1 MKNILNKNW
10 SIKLYMNFIKKRYFL
25 NLLIS
30 FFTAKL
36 ISCLFIIKYLSIYDS
51 RFFVFTDLIEYNE
64 APKGFILTPNFLYA
78 YFIRLIG
85 YDSTNLLN
93 PSSIFLSFLFSL
105 ILFVPWVFLVSKVLN
120 KKSAFFYSI
129 LIGLHPYLALYSLK
143 IDSTSFSIIPVA
155 FFVIN
160 QFFPSYKL
168 KMISLWTSILSSF
181 FRSQTIILAW
191 IQVLSFY
198 VIKYKCNFSKKN
210 ISLFLALVLLV
221 LCSLS
226 QYNYGSN
233 IVTENFGCYSF
244 LNIKK
249 SFISFNISEELSNIF
264 SFLITPIVHIFLLF
278 GAREAIGVYCIN
290 LPKEI
295 ASNTFINVS
304 STLIFFLFHFSLFIK
319 MITWIFRKNHKRYIG
334 LIIPFSLLIPNLYGA
349 AHMRYLLFLIPY
361 LMLWIFEIKEENLD
375 LFSKEDS

>member
-1 MKNILNKNW
+1 MH
-10 SIKLYMNFIKKRYFL
+10 SIKKRYFL
-25 NLLIS
+25 SLLFS
-30 FFTAKL
+30 FFIAKV
-36 ISCLFIIKYLSIYDS
+36 ISCLLIIKYLSIYDS
-51 RFFVFTDLIEYNE
+51 RFFVFTDLIEYNA

-105 ILFVPWVFLVSKVLN
+105 ILFVPWLFLGSKILN
-120 KKSAFFYSI
+120 KRSSFFYSI

-155 FFVIN
+155 LYVIN

-191 IQVLSFY
+191 IQALSFY
-198 VIKYKCNFSKKN
+198 VHKYKLNFSKKN

-244 LNIKK
+244 LNIKQ
-249 SFISFNISEELSNIF
+249 FFLSFNINEKLSNIF
-264 SFLITPIVHIFLLF
+264 SFLVTPIIHIFLLF

-290 LPKEI
+290 LPKVI
-295 ASNTFINVS
+295 ASNAFVNIS

-319 MITWIFRKNHKRYIG
+319 MITWIFKKNDKRYIG
-334 LIIPFSLLIPNLYGA
+334 LIIPFSLLLPNLYGA
-349 AHMRYLLFLIPY
+349 AHMRYILFLIPY
-361 LMLWIFEIKEENLD
+361 LMLWIFDIKEENPHL
-375 LFSKEDS
+375 LSKKN